1 MTLTT
6 LTSAFDRAL
15 EFVRPGQNQRILGQ
29 PHIPLLALMGR
40 SDVTTGGGS
49 VWRR

>member
-6 LTSAFDRAL
+6 LTSAFDRAVH
-15 EFVRPGQNQRILGQ
+15 FVLPDRGRRVVRQ
-29 PHIPLLALMGR
+29 PHVPLLALMGP
-40 SDVTTGGGS
+40 SDAATGVGS